1 MYAFQSKFDNRILK
15 LTFPTSNLQTFQVH
29 DAKSEKNKQKK
40 ISWLLQK
47 FCFGSDI
54 DLFLP
59 IDYCT
64 YVFSK

>member
-40 ISWLLQK
+40 N
-47 FCFGSDI
+47 
-54 DLFLP
+54 
-59 IDYCT
+59 
-64 YVFSK
+64 